1 MQSLDVPAIKMG
13 SGVQPAMKEQ
23 PSKILNFGG
32 EFSSPNP
39 RRISGRIRSKESLI
53 NPT

>member
-23 PSKILNFGG
+23 PSKKLNFGG